1 MRHARTTTAVVLLL
15 CAAAALYGQGK
26 HGGGTPSAALSL
38 YRLPPLERAILCTKY
53 HEGWHGEKKHWPYVG
68 WGHHVL
74 PGERLTNNITRAQG
88 DSILRADLMKLCR
101 LFRRFGR
108 DSTLLSCLAY
118 QVGAYRL
125 LGSKDL
131 PKSRLIQKLE
141 AGNRD
146 IYKEYISFRCYKGR
160 VIPSIEKRRKVEYM
174 LLLRNRRVAETFFQ

>member
-1 MRHARTTTAVVLLL
+1 MWAGDTMCSPA
-15 CAAAALYGQGK
+15 
-26 HGGGTPSAALSL
+26 
-38 YRLPPLERAILCTKY
+38 
-53 HEGWHGEKKHWPYVG
+53 
-68 WGHHVL
+68 
-74 PGERLTNNITRAQG
+74 ERLTNNITRAQG

-141 AGNRD
+141 AGNQGPFTR
-146 IYKEYISFRCYKGR
+146 S
-160 VIPSIEKRRKVEYM
+160 
-174 LLLRNRRVAETFFQ
+174 TFLSGVTKAG

>member
-1 MRHARTTTAVVLLL
+1 MRHARTTTAVVLLM

-174 LLLRNRRVAETFFQ
+174 LLFEE

>member
-88 DSILRADLMKLCR
+88 D
-101 LFRRFGR
+101 GR

-174 LLLRNRRVAETFFQ
+174 LLFEK

>member
-1 MRHARTTTAVVLLL
+1 MRHVRMTTAVLLLL
-15 CAAAALYGQGK
+15 CAAAALYGQEKRGA
-26 HGGGTPSAALSL
+26 GASSAALSL

-68 WGHHVL
+68 WGHRVL
-74 PGERLTNNITRAQG
+74 PGERFTNGITRAQG

-118 QVGAYRL
+118 QVGPYRL
-125 LGSKDL
+125 LGSKSI
-131 PKSRLIQKLE
+131 PKSKLIQKLE
-141 AGNRD
+141 AGDRD
-146 IYKEYISFRCYKGR
+146 IYEEYISFRCCKGR

-174 LLLRNRRVAETFFQ
+174 LLFEE

>member
-108 DSTLLSCLAY
+108 AFLP
-118 QVGAYRL
+118 RL
-125 LGSKDL
+125 PSGSL
-131 PKSRLIQKLE
+131 PSVRQQRPAQKQAHTK
-141 AGNRD
+141 AGGWEQGHLQGVHFFPVLQRPGNSEHREKKEGG
-146 IYKEYISFRCYKGR
+146 IYAAF
-160 VIPSIEKRRKVEYM
+160 
-174 LLLRNRRVAETFFQ
+174 